1 MCVGGWVPGSHY
13 IVVFDCISNLGSPS
27 VLIMRANQKIDDYNQ
42 HLTSQ
47 GGNGEYSQWKLAS

>member
-1 MCVGGWVPGSHY
+1 MIPVM
-13 IVVFDCISNLGSPS
+13 FDCISQLDSLS

-47 GGNGEYSQWKLAS
+47 SEQGMQSGATAP